1 MSGTGGYRDG
11 AALWAA
17 MTSRAKETAKAT
29 RADHGELVRRFVYD
43 RFLARVFHDLNAP
56 WVLKGGTA
64 VLARVNDARTTKD
77 VDLLVELDNLDIA
90 LERLRAS
97 VAVDLGDHF
106 RFVITGYDASVGGAG
121 QPQVGGYRVHV
132 DAYCG
137 AIKKQTFGVDL
148 VTGSLMTTAPEI
160 NTPPAVLELRGL
172 TSPTLRLYPSS
183 TTSPTSCARPRQ
195 RTAPPETSHRAA
207 FVTSWTWSSSPEH
220 RTWMAT
226 ASSWPSVRSGRTGP
240 CLVNLC
246 SLPRKVGVGGTHL
259 SPRPCAHATA

>member
-17 MTSRAKETAKAT
+17 MTSRAKETANAT
-29 RADHGELVRRFVYD
+29 RADHGALVRRFVYD
-43 RFLARVFHDLNAP
+43 RFLARVFHDLDAP

-64 VLARVNDARTTKD
+64 VLARVNNARTTKD

-90 LERLRAS
+90 LEWLRAS

-137 AIKKQTFGVDL
+137 AIKKQTLGVDL

-160 NTPPAVLELRGL
+160 NTPPCRPG
-172 TSPTLRLYPSS
+172 
-183 TTSPTSCARPRQ
+183 TTGADVTD
-195 RTAPPETSHRAA
+195 TAPVPRRRPHRRQA
-207 FVTSWTWSSSPEH
+207 
-220 RTWMAT
+220 
-226 ASSWPSVRSGRTGP
+226 VRDPGNIRRRRKP
-240 CLVNLC
+240 PIE
-246 SLPRKVGVGGTHL
+246 PR
-259 SPRPCAHATA
+259 S